1 LPGTAAR
8 LSAAQFH
15 AAASQSQGI
24 RDLVLHYNDLL
35 LAHIQQSVAYNALH
49 ALEARLCRWLLQSH
63 DFVDDGVIPLTQ
75 EFLGQMLGARRTT
88 VTVAARL
95 LQSAGLIRYRRGHI
109 QILDRKALEDISCE
123 CYAVV
128 RHITNKVFSTAPG
141 SRCGTPSGGRH
152 RRLKRVAIIVFE
164 SWLPALTR

>member
-1 LPGTAAR
+1 MSDHSRPRRALQR
-8 LSAAQFH
+8 SAACPGSAVGRVQC
-15 AAASQSQGI
+15 APC
-24 RDLVLHYNDLL
+24 
-35 LAHIQQSVAYNALH
+35 
-49 ALEARLCRWLLQSH
+49 ARGEVCRWLLQTH
-63 DFVDDGVIPLTQ
+63 DCVDGDAIPLTQ